1 MLKAI
6 SLRARRPLWIAGA
19 GLLALL
25 LLTWAARGLWT
36 QQAEQHAAAQQE
48 AAAAEAMAYAHGRFE
63 RVQNALLVEAQ
74 ALAEDSAVVGGLRAV
89 AAGNSVPET
98 LVRRA
103 ATWPLLERMAVEVYT
118 SAPQLVA
125 WNGFS
130 MPPDHAPD
138 APQFIKE
145 PQTTI
150 VRDGD
155 VRLALVAWWP
165 VRDGGRTVGA
175 VRTLRLIRFRTSI
188 QNQYL
193 QDYRLADEWAQTTG
207 LPVEMSLWAD
217 AAAQLPNSAAGGT
230 EADHALRRVQLL
242 EGVGGRVLGRLS
254 VTAPPTQQIVQQGRL
269 WFSDL
274 MALWATGG
282 LVLCVVGLWRRYRA
296 VERVPAAVPTDTS
309 VHAHLRRAAVVFA
322 LLAVAALGLR
332 YALLAMDVPARWQSG
347 AALLAPLFD
356 ANHLASTLA
365 GGLFSSAGDLLIT
378 GGFAFL
384 LAVAFL
390 DLAARFRNKGAG
402 LFQLRER
409 LAAQEAEQPSLWRF
423 GGVLAAALT
432 VALSLAVVP
441 ALTARRAVLD
451 STLDYLARTGLL
463 PDPLVLAVF
472 CGLLM
477 ITMAAV
483 LFIAGVAWIALWML
497 LRYWPGDRP
506 AWMWGLVAAGALAAP
521 LALGYGA
528 LGLDQL
534 LNWPVAAA
542 VLLVGGGIAAFGFV
556 RRGEGL
562 ELLTLRCLLPAI
574 LLVTVV
580 LYPMLY
586 HGMSTQRRDQMT
598 DAAASFGDGR
608 DPRAHFSVQQV
619 LADAEADAALAGA
632 LANAETDAARAQL
645 DSLAAGLLRGSLLSS
660 LDAYRASLTF
670 FDSTGAPVGGYT
682 AALPSARRAADRADL
697 DDYGILRQM
706 YADSRTVGPMVE
718 PFTGRRDRDRFQYAG
733 LTPVHRRGSSGPPA
747 GWVMARAEPQQLASD
762 AGTPF
767 PRALLPTGYYGDLY
781 ASLSLAE
788 FRGGALVRSLGRDF
802 GRYRLA
808 DDVREALVTQ
818 PALWRTEAVKG
829 RAYLTY
835 YRRQE
840 VPAPAA
846 PTVRMAQPATA
857 SVTAVRVPAIT
868 TFDHLYYILRL
879 AVAGLCIGVPLYLVG
894 LFVRWQQGR
903 LPAPQVRF
911 RDKVLNAFLAVG
923 TISVV
928 LVGLVG
934 VRLLRGE
941 NERATQDWLRQRLE
955 QVEETLAMA
964 ADGNELPY
972 RTVQRLGLD
981 VLAAR
986 SGLDLNLYEGNRLI
1000 ATSRPRLVREQL
1012 IDGRLPVEA
1021 YEALYFDGYRF
1032 TTTRQ
1037 EIGRFPYTAGF
1048 RALPDEQGRPR
1059 LVLSAPTL
1067 PEQERIAEEQA
1078 RATAYLFGALLLL
1091 VVVVMFTAS
1100 LLAGALARPIA
1111 RLRAGL
1117 EAVGR
1122 GRFAQRLPVDTRDE
1136 IGELVQTFN
1145 EMRDQLAE
1153 SRRKLAQQE
1162 RELAWREMA
1171 RQVAHE
1177 IKNPLTPMKLS
1188 VQHLRRAYERLEVP
1202 GAAVPV
1208 GPASAEERSDDAGR
1222 FRTLFERITGTLI
1235 EQIDALARIANEFHS
1250 FARLPTRVLEPLDL
1264 NVVLREAV
1272 SLMQEEAAAEIALD
1286 LHPEPLVVEADQEE
1300 LRRIYI
1306 NLIKNALQAI
1316 PEGRQGLV
1324 RVATQVE
1331 GVNGAPHARSTVA
1344 DNGSGIPA
1352 ELRDKIFQ
1360 PNFSTKNSGT
1370 GLGLAICRKG
1380 VEEMGGEMGFETE
1393 EGAGTTF
1400 WVRLPRVEE

>member
-6 SLRARRPLWIAGA
+6 SLRARRPLWIAGG

-25 LLTWAARGLWT
+25 LLTWAVRGLWT
-36 QQAEQHAAAQQE
+36 WQAEQHAPARQK
-48 AAAAEAMAYAHGRFE
+48 AAAAAALTYAHGRFE
-63 RVQNALLVEAQ
+63 AVQDALLSEAQ
-74 ALAEDSAVVGGLRAV
+74 ALAEDPAVMRGLRAV
-89 AAGNSVPET
+89 AAGDGAPEA
-98 LVRRA
+98 LVQRA
-103 ATWPLLERMAVEVYT
+103 ATWPLPKRTAVEVYT
-118 SAPQLVA
+118 PTPQLVA
-125 WNGFS
+125 WSGFS
-130 MPPDHAPD
+130 MPLDNAPD
-138 APQFIKE
+138 APQFME
-145 PQTTI
+145 DPQTTV

-165 VRDGGRTVGA
+165 VRDGARAIGA

-193 QDYRLADEWAQTTG
+193 QDYSLADEWSQAAG
-207 LPVEMSLWAD
+207 LPVEINLWAD
-217 AAAQLPNSAAGGT
+217 AAAQLPDSAAGDT
-230 EADHALRRVQLL
+230 EANRAPRRVQLL
-242 EGVGGRVLGRLS
+242 EGAGGRVLGRLS
-254 VTAPPTQQIVQQGRL
+254 VTAPPAQQVVQQGRL

-274 MALWATGG
+274 MALWATGV
-282 LVLCVVGLWRRYRA
+282 LVLCVAGLWGRYRA
-296 VERVPAAVPTDTS
+296 VGRAPAAVSAGTS

-322 LLAVAALGLR
+322 LMAVAALGLR
-332 YALLAMDVPARWQSG
+332 YALLAMNVPARWQSG
-347 AALLAPLFD
+347 EALLAPLFD
-356 ANHLASTLA
+356 FTHLASPLA
-365 GGLFSSAGDLLIT
+365 GGFLRSAGDLLIT

-402 LFQLRER
+402 IFQLRER

-423 GGVLAAALT
+423 GGVLAAALA

-441 ALTARRAVLD
+441 ALVARRAVLD

-477 ITMAAV
+477 ITIAAV
-483 LFIAGVAWIALWML
+483 LLIAGVAWIALWML

-506 AWMWGLVAAGALAAP
+506 AWAWMLVAVGAVAAP

-528 LGLDQL
+528 LGLDHL
-534 LNWPVAAA
+534 LNWSVALA
-542 VLLVGGGIAAFGFV
+542 VLLVGGSIAAFGFV

-562 ELLTLRCLLPAI
+562 ELLTLRRLLPAI

-586 HGMSTQRRDQMT
+586 RGMSTQRRDQMT
-598 DAAASFGDGR
+598 DAATSFGDGR

-619 LADAEADAALAGA
+619 LADAEADAALANA
-632 LANAETDAARAQL
+632 LANVEADAARAQL
-645 DSLAAGLLRGSLLSS
+645 DSLATGLLRGSLLSS
-660 LDAYRASLTF
+660 LGAYRASLTF
-670 FDSTGAPVGGYT
+670 FDATGRPVGGYA
-682 AALPSARRAADRADL
+682 AALPGARRAAERADL
-697 DDYGILRQM
+697 DEYSILRQM
-706 YADSRTVGPMVE
+706 YADSRTVGPMVV
-718 PFTGRRDRDRFQYAG
+718 PLTGRRDRDRFQYAG
-733 LTPVHRRGSSGPPA
+733 LAPVHHGSSDTLA
-747 GWVMARAEPQQLASD
+747 GWVMARAEPQRLAPD
-762 AGTPF
+762 AGAPF
-767 PRALLPTGYYGDLY
+767 PRALLPSGYYGDLY
-781 ASLSLAE
+781 VSLSLAE

-818 PALWRTEAVKG
+818 PALWRTEEVKG

-835 YRRQE
+835 YQRQE
-840 VPAPAA
+840 APAPVA
-846 PTVRMAQPATA
+846 PTARMARPATA

-868 TFDHLYYILRL
+868 TFDHLYYMLRL
-879 AVAGLCIGVPLYLVG
+879 AVAGLCIGVPLYLGG
-894 LFVRWQQGR
+894 LFVRWQKGR

-923 TISVV
+923 TLSVV

-964 ADGNELPY
+964 AEGNELPY

-981 VLAAR
+981 ALATR
-986 SGLDLNLYEGNRLI
+986 SGLDLNLYEGERLI

-1059 LVLSAPTL
+1059 FVLSAPTL

-1078 RATAYLFGALLLL
+1078 RTTAYLFGALLLL

-1122 GRFAQRLPVDTRDE
+1122 GRFARRLPVDTRDE

-1202 GAAVPV
+1202 GQAVPA
-1208 GPASAEERSDDAGR
+1208 GSPPAEGDDEAGR

-1264 NVVLREAV
+1264 NAVLREAV
-1272 SLMQEEAAAEIALD
+1272 SLMQEEANAEIALD
-1286 LHPEPLVVEADQEE
+1286 LHAEPLVVEADQEE

-1316 PEGRQGLV
+1316 PEEGQGLV
-1324 RVATQVE
+1324 RVATRVE
-1331 GVNGAPHARSTVA
+1331 EVDGALQAHSTVA
-1344 DNGSGIPA
+1344 DNGGGIPA
-1352 ELRDKIFQ
+1352 DVRDKIFQ

-1380 VEEMGGEMGFETE
+1380 VEEMGGAIGFETD

-1400 WVRLPRVEE
+1400 WIRLPLVEE